1 MRLRLVDLENK
12 VVSDNSNETD
22 VLTIVLGNYEKL
34 NGLISL
40 IARSNE
46 KWINLDELCEQLG
59 AEQVMTLIVFHDF
72 SGCDIVEK
80 FTGKSKDTLTNRFQT
95 VI

>member
-34 NGLISL
+34 NGLTSL

-46 KWINLDELCEQLG
+46 K
-59 AEQVMTLIVFHDF
+59 
-72 SGCDIVEK
+72 
-80 FTGKSKDTLTNRFQT
+80 
-95 VI
+95 